1 MASHVWDLPRFSR
14 GDSGVM
20 NKLLNGW
27 QFSGVFQYQTGDRL
41 TILSGRENSLTG
53 IGLDR
58 GILTGADSSRPDSA
72 DKTSFLNKDALA
84 VNPIGTFGTAG
95 KGRFHGPNLINFDT
109 GLFKNTPIN
118 EKINT
123 QFRAE
128 FFNVFNRT
136 NFNDPGPTV
145 RSGNFGRILS
155 ARDPRIIQLGFKV
168 TF

>member
-1 MASHVWDLPRFSR
+1 MFIFRLILCWKHSSP
-14 GDSGVM
+14 SGSSCI
-20 NKLLNGW
+20 G
-27 QFSGVFQYQTGDRL
+27 Q
-41 TILSGRENSLTG
+41 LS
-53 IGLDR
+53 
-58 GILTGADSSRPDSA
+58 
-72 DKTSFLNKDALA
+72 
-84 VNPIGTFGTAG
+84 AG

-136 NFNDPGPTV
+136 NVNDPGPTV

-155 ARDPRIIQLGFKV
+155 AMDPRIIQLGFKV